1 MPQIAADGP
10 DAVHGRAA
18 AAEGFRTALSE
29 GREPGAS
36 SAGPG
41 PSSPGPPAVP
51 RARPRLALPNPKF
64 ALALYAAIP
73 LAAGLGLAAT
83 TGLSFAS
90 IARYLPLASVDVSYS
105 FLRMLAAYALSLGF
119 ALGYGYYA
127 AVHRSGE
134 RVMIPILDILQS
146 VPILGF
152 FPFAI
157 AVLAAATPHS
167 FLGPNFASVFLIF
180 TSMAWNMVFG
190 VYESLKTLPAELR
203 EAAETFRSRGLL
215 LFRKVL
221 FPATV
226 NRLVYNTVLSWT
238 AGWFFLVEAEIFTTN
253 TSSALAGIGSYL
265 SFAASA
271 SNGPKFLAGILVLV
285 VLIAVL
291 DFAVWRPL
299 TRWADRFRYDQAP
312 SGEAGDVAPA
322 RDRTGRI
329 RRATL
334 YVTRGVRTGVTRIS
348 TPLVQL
354 AAITARPGKLAS
366 ERRRSAVHYIVLGT
380 ILVLSWLLLI
390 ALTVALFD
398 VFTRPIDLEVRHKIA
413 LVPLAMGA
421 SVLRVVAAYALCLA
435 ISLPLAIHVARS
447 PRAERV
453 GMPVIEVVASFP
465 ATALFPVIIFVLIPY
480 LTPEG
485 AAVLM
490 LMTGMLWYLFFN
502 ILSGVRSLPP
512 DLVEAARAYG
522 VRGRDFFRR
531 VLLPGIFP
539 ALITGS
545 ITAFGGGWNTLIVAE
560 YLDLGRGQQ
569 LSVLGIGQL
578 IDIGNALGASG
589 DALMATALL
598 TLVAAVIAIN
608 ELLWKPL
615 YRRAVERYR
624 YD

>member
-1 MPQIAADGP
+1 MATAA
-10 DAVHGRAA
+10 GRA
-18 AAEGFRTALSE
+18 RM
-29 GREPGAS
+29 P
-36 SAGPG
+36 
-41 PSSPGPPAVP
+41 
-51 RARPRLALPNPKF
+51 LALPSPRF
-64 ALALYAAIP
+64 ALALYVAIP
-73 LAAGLGLAAT
+73 AAAFLGLTAT
-83 TGLSFAS
+83 ASGGLDSF
-90 IARYLPLASVDVSYS
+90 ARYLPLASVDVGYS
-105 FLRMLAAYALSLGF
+105 FLRMLAAYALSLAF

-127 AVHRSGE
+127 AVHRTGE

-190 VYESLKTLPAELR
+190 VYESLKTLPSELR

-271 SNGPKFLAGILVLV
+271 SNGAKFLAGILVLV
-285 VLIAVL
+285 ILIAVL

-312 SGEAGDVAPA
+312 SGEAGDVTPA
-322 RDRTGRI
+322 RDRTGRF

-334 YVTRGVRTGVTRIS
+334 YVTRGVRTGVSRIS

-354 AAITARPGKLAS
+354 AAITARPGKEAS
-366 ERRRSAVHYIVLGT
+366 ERRRSAVHYVILGT

-390 ALTVALFD
+390 ALTVGLLD
-398 VFTRPIDLEVRHKIA
+398 VFTSPIEGQVRHDIA
-413 LVPLAMGA
+413 LVPLAMGLSA
-421 SVLRVVAAYALCLA
+421 LRVAAAYAVCLA
-435 ISLPLAIHVARS
+435 ISLPLALHVARS

-480 LTPEG
+480 LSAEG

-531 VLLPGIFP
+531 VVLPGIFP
-539 ALITGS
+539 AFITGS

-560 YLDLGRGQQ
+560 YLDLGKGQQ
-569 LSVLGIGQL
+569 LSLLGIGQL
-578 IDIGNALGASG
+578 IDLGNALGAPG
-589 DALMATALL
+589 NALMATALL
-598 TLVAAVIAIN
+598 TLVAAVVAIN